1 MAEVVTTIQQP
12 PEFIESESK
21 LYLDQLQKA
30 IGGLKGLDVKKLF
43 CPQFVADL
51 SSEQKQALNL
61 AQQGL
66 GSFQPFVTQAQQFM
80 GPTAFRQFLSPFQ
93 KDVIDTTLAEFDKQA
108 AIGEQGIRSRAVTS
122 GAFGGGRE
130 GVQLSEFQTQS
141 DKNRAALQAQLL
153 QSGFGQAQAL
163 AGQAF
168 NQATGL
174 AGLVPN
180 LRGRD
185 VATLST
191 LGGITQGLDQ
201 AKLDATAQQRFK
213 EAYFPLELAG
223 AYGSGITPL
232 ISGYPGGSTIQTSPS
247 PSPLQTGISAG
258 ATLAGLYRLGNT

>member
-43 CPQFVADL
+43 GPQFVADL

-163 AGQAF
+163 AG
-168 NQATGL
+168 
-174 AGLVPN
+174 LVPN